1 MRCQGSYDERI
12 YFNDASLLYPNP
24 VSDALQLLVG
34 GQPQVQLSVYDVKGN
49 KFYAGEYQVDPYDR
63 AISLDVGH
71 FPPGNYIVHLETK
84 QQLETLK
91 FIKQ

>member
-1 MRCQGSYDERI
+1 M
-12 YFNDASLLYPNP
+12 
-24 VSDALQLLVG
+24 LQLLIG
-34 GQPQVQLSVYDVKGN
+34 GQESRVQLSVYDVKGN
-49 KFYAGEYQVDPYDR
+49 KIYTGEYQVDHYDR
-63 AISLDVGH
+63 GISLDVGH